1 MDTEER
7 IGRVVCTNRPE
18 VGWYRPAD
26 NTGHSF
32 LLFLDLLLWGMRLLP
47 SFSGFLYVWLCQT
60 LLSRCV
66 CNFVHLNVIKKKCTY
81 IFFQHVSE
89 WDFDLTSFH
98 ASQNVHTKGGER
110 WLRPAGVI
118 QTMQAVCTD
127 GHFDT
132 KKAQETETQGDQT
145 PDSTKQPHRGD
156 CTCKAREGRPQKAA
170 CMESSL

>member
-1 MDTEER
+1 
-7 IGRVVCTNRPE
+7 
-18 VGWYRPAD
+18 
-26 NTGHSF
+26 
-32 LLFLDLLLWGMRLLP
+32 MRLLP

-66 CNFVHLNVIKKKCTY
+66 CNFVYPNVIKKCTC

-118 QTMQAVCTD
+118 QTTQAVCTD

-132 KKAQETETQGDQT
+132 KKAQETKTKGDQT
-145 PDSTKQPHRGD
+145 PQSSPTGETALVRSEKVDPKKLHVWSPACRRDSGQRARYNPALHTFT
-156 CTCKAREGRPQKAA
+156 TCQFPDALELSFR
-170 CMESSL
+170 CIIL